1 MNCNLFEE
9 KYVAIARGE
18 LLDAETKQEALN
30 HAESCSLCDERLQNE
45 AVLNARLKEFA
56 VAFSETSA
64 STKVENALRD
74 AFRANIAKQNE
85 TVLMMP
91 QRRQRGAWV
100 IGGAIAASLLIAFG
114 LFAQSFS
121 LNQNDFMSVV
131 LTADEFI
138 EPDTPL
144 DIDELEKFILYEPVQ
159 NNLPSHKEH
168 YAKADNKRSLPKQET
183 KNEISQFEITTEFVS
198 LTQDGMDSLPTNGQI
213 VRVKLPRSALIA
225 FGLPINMERANE
237 KITADVML
245 SEEGI
250 ARAIRFVHTTD

>member
-9 KYVAIARGE
+9 KFVAIARGE
-18 LLDAETKQEALN
+18 LLDADTKQEALN
-30 HAESCSLCDERLQNE
+30 HAECCSLCDERLQNE
-45 AVLNARLKEFA
+45 EILNARLKELA
-56 VAFSETSA
+56 SVFSQTSA
-64 STKVENALRD
+64 TTKIENALRD
-74 AFRANIAKQNE
+74 AFMANVAKQNE

-91 QRRQRGAWV
+91 RRRQRGAWV

-121 LNQNDFMSVV
+121 LNQKDFVSVV

-138 EPDTPL
+138 EPDMPL
-144 DIDELEKFILYEPVQ
+144 DIDELEKFILYEPVED
-159 NNLPSHKEH
+159 NLPSHKEH
-168 YAKADNKRSLPKQET
+168 YAKADNKINPAAQGA
-183 KNEISQFEITTEFVS
+183 KNEINQFEITTEFVS

-213 VRVKLPRSALIA
+213 VRVKLSRSALIA
-225 FGLPINMERANE
+225 FGLPINIERANE

-245 SEEGI
+245 NEEGI